1 MEAVDLVSLTA
12 VKKCSVP
19 SWLLRDVKYK
29 DRDFC
34 KHQFVIGLSDTLF
47 RASRKLIKKCQ
58 KNKRTTVEYY
68 DSMGG
73 KGCNYKKNIF
83 RRTEFQSRAC
93 YCIRCFLPVTVLILG
108 GAKGRTSLIWKN
120 KLLNNAQIFLQKK
133 TKTKKARRIQGRI
146 YWFVSQNT
154 CFTLNLFYFWR
165 T

>member
-34 KHQFVIGLSDTLF
+34 KHQFVIRLSDMLF

-73 KGCNYKKNIF
+73 KGCNYEKNIF

-108 GAKGRTSLIWKN
+108 GRRGEPLWFEKISYWTMLKSSYKKN
-120 KLLNNAQIFLQKK
+120 KN
-133 TKTKKARRIQGRI
+133 KKARRIQGRI